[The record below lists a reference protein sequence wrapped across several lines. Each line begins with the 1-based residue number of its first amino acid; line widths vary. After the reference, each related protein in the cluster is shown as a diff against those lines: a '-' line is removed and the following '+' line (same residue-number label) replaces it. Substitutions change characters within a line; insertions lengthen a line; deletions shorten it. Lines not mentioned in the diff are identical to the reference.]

1 MPRVAFLFDDTREL
15 FLAGEARNLKQV
27 GPRRLFRRTGLA
39 GDIQQPLRD
48 AVGRENDHIT
58 LSDLDRVE
66 TPNVL
71 EHHVNDRVR
80 HIRGERVRVI
90 VELLRI
96 IEREGPQQ
104 SKRAALVWTEHQA
117 IRVAD
122 SGHMERRP
130 VASGAITLD
139 HASDGRGL
147 RGLTVD
153 ALMPVLDGF
162 FPGDAGGFDDTA
174 GRAKH
179 GGPRVIHPVA
189 PLVLAGRQ
197 PDAEDIL
204 PPKGI
209 SEVRPELHVF
219 ARNQPRPRSWHQTP
233 ADAIGHDV
241 DLMLA
246 IAGEAILTQVGVIFR
261 YAKEPRPGTRV

>member
-71 EHHVNDRVR
+71 EHHV
-80 HIRGERVRVI
+80 
-90 VELLRI
+90 
-96 IEREGPQQ
+96 
-104 SKRAALVWTEHQA
+104 S
-117 IRVAD
+117 D
-122 SGHMERRP
+122 S
-130 VASGAITLD
+130 
-139 HASDGRGL
+139 RGL